1 MSELK
6 ARFVALDVHKS
17 YVMAGAVNA
26 EQEIVLYPRRVAFNG
41 FENWITKHLK
51 PSDQVVLEATTNA
64 WLVHDLLEPLVAKVV
79 VAHPYHVKLISAA
92 TVKTDKRDTLAL
104 AKLLAA
110 KMISEVWVPPQHVRE
125 LRALIAHRKRLIS
138 QRTSAKNRLHSILHR
153 HNLVPPSGRPFSDDN
168 RSWWDDLTLPSS
180 EKLRLRQDWTII
192 EHLTDLIAEVELEL
206 THLSVSPDWADQVPF
221 LIQLPGIG
229 LLTAMTI
236 LSAIGDISRFPS
248 AKKLVGYAGLGG
260 RIHASGNVHHSG
272 SITKQGRKELRSAL
286 VEAAW
291 ITIKNHPYWLD
302 QFQRLE
308 HKKGPK
314 KAIVAIARKLLVV
327 IWNVLTAQAADHRAE
342 PELVAK
348 YLMNWASQHGLSN
361 QHLGLRRPV
370 FVRQQLDRL
379 GIGHQLQG
387 FRWGSTYFKLPPSS
401 LLAQSPQ
408 PTAA

>member
-1 MSELK
+1 MSEQK

-17 YVMAGAVNA
+17 YVMVGAVNA
-26 EQEIVLYPRRVAFNG
+26 EQEIVLQPRRVALNS
-41 FENWITKHLK
+41 FERWIGRHLR
-51 PSDQVVLEATTNA
+51 PGDEVVLEATSNA
-64 WLVHDLLEPLVAKVV
+64 WLIHDLLEPLVNRVV

-110 KMISEVWVPPQHVRE
+110 KMIPKVWVPPQHVRE

-138 QRTSAKNRLHSILHR
+138 QRTAAKNRLHSILHR
-153 HNLVPPSGRPFSDDN
+153 HNLTPPDGRPFSDDH
-168 RSWWDDLTLPSS
+168 RAWWDKLALPSS
-180 EKLRLRQDWTII
+180 ETLRLRQDWIII
-192 EHLTDLIAEVELEL
+192 EQLSDLIAEVEVEL
-206 THLSVSPDWADQVPF
+206 THLSVSADWADQVPF

-236 LSAIGDISRFPS
+236 LSAIGHISRFPS

-260 RIHASGNVHHSG
+260 RVHASGKVHQTG
-272 SITKQGRKELRSAL
+272 SITKQGRKELRAAL

-291 ITIKNHPYWLD
+291 ITIKNHPFWLA

-308 HKKGPK
+308 HKKGSK

-327 IWNVLTAQAADHRAE
+327 IWHVLTTQAADRRAD

-348 YLMNWASQHGLSN
+348 YLMNWASQHRLSN
-361 QHLGLRRPV
+361 QHLGLRRPL

-379 GIGHQLQG
+379 GLGQELQG
-387 FRWGSTYFKLPPSS
+387 FKWGSVYFKLPPSS
-401 LLAQSPQ
+401 FVTQSS
-408 PTAA
+408 

>member
-1 MSELK
+1 MSKEK

-17 YVMAGAVNA
+17 YVMVGAVDS
-26 EQEIVLYPRRVAFNG
+26 EQEIVLHPRRVAFNG
-41 FENWITKHLK
+41 FETWISKHLR
-51 PSDQVVLEATTNA
+51 PNDEVVLEATTNA
-64 WLVHDLLEPLVAKVV
+64 WLVHDMLEPLVGRVV

-110 KMISEVWVPPQHVRE
+110 KMIPEVWVPPHHVRE

-138 QRTSAKNRLHSILHR
+138 QRTAAKNRLHSILHR
-153 HNLVPPSGRPFSDDN
+153 HNLVAPAGRPFADDN
-168 RSWWDDLTLPSS
+168 RSWWAELVLPSS

-192 EHLTDLIAEVELEL
+192 EHLTGLIAEVEVEL
-206 THLSVSPDWADQVPF
+206 TQLSVSPDWADQVPF

-260 RIHASGNVHHSG
+260 RIHASGNVHHAG

-291 ITIKNHPYWLD
+291 ITIKNHPYWLA

-308 HKKGPK
+308 HKKGSK

-327 IWNVLTAQAADHRAE
+327 VWNVLTAHAADRRAE

-361 QHLGLRRPV
+361 QHLGIRRPL
-370 FVRQQLDRL
+370 FVRQQLDCL
-379 GIGHQLQG
+379 GIGQDLQG
-387 FRWGSTYFKLPPSS
+387 FKWGSTYFKLPPSN
-401 LLAQSPQ
+401 LAAQPPQ
-408 PTAA
+408 PMVA

>member
-1 MSELK
+1 MSK
-6 ARFVALDVHKS
+6 QKGRFVALDVHKS
-17 YVMAGAVNA
+17 YVMVGAVDG
-26 EQEIVLYPRRVAFNG
+26 EQEIVLQPRRVPFTS
-41 FENWITKHLK
+41 FENWIIKHLRS
-51 PSDQVVLEATTNA
+51 SDQVVLEATTNA
-64 WLVHDLLEPLVAKVV
+64 WLVHDILEPLVARVV

-110 KMISEVWVPPQHVRE
+110 KMIPEVWVPPVHVRE

-138 QRTSAKNRLHSILHR
+138 QRTAAKNRLHSILHR
-153 HNLVPPSGRPFSDDN
+153 HNLVAPAGRPFADDN
-168 RSWWDDLTLPSS
+168 RAWWAELVLPSS

-192 EHLTDLIAEVELEL
+192 EHLTNLIAEVEVEL
-206 THLSVSPDWADQVPF
+206 THLTVSPDWADQVPF

-260 RIHASGNVHHSG
+260 RIHASGTVHHTG

-291 ITIKNHPYWLD
+291 ITIKNHPYWLE

-308 HKKGPK
+308 HK
-314 KAIVAIARKLLVV
+314 IVAIARKLLVV
-327 IWNVLTAQAADHRAE
+327 IWQVLTAQAVDRRAD
-342 PELVAK
+342 PERVAK
-348 YLMNWASQHGLSN
+348 YLMNWASQHRLSN
-361 QHLGLRRPV
+361 QHLGSRRPL

-379 GIGHQLQG
+379 GIGQDLQG
-387 FRWGSTYFKLPPSS
+387 FKWGSVYFKLPPSS
-401 LLAQSPQ
+401 LAAWSAQPKDCCCCCK
-408 PTAA
+408 P

>member
-1 MSELK
+1 MLWSELSILTK
-6 ARFVALDVHKS
+6 RLS
-17 YVMAGAVNA
+17 CSRAGWPST
-26 EQEIVLYPRRVAFNG
+26 VLKTGSTNISGP
-41 FENWITKHLK
+41 T
-51 PSDQVVLEATTNA
+51 LEATTNA
-64 WLVHDLLEPLVAKVV
+64 WLVHDLLEPLVNRVV

-110 KMISEVWVPPQHVRE
+110 EVWVPPHHVRE

-138 QRTSAKNRLHSILHR
+138 QRTAAKNRLHSILHR
-153 HNLVPPSGRPFSDDN
+153 HNLVPPSGRPFADDN
-168 RSWWDDLTLPSS
+168 RSWWVELALPTS

-192 EHLTDLIAEVELEL
+192 EHLTGLIEQVEVEL
-206 THLSVSPDWADQVPF
+206 THLSVSSDWADQVPF

-260 RIHASGNVHHSG
+260 RIHASGTVHHTG

-291 ITIKNHPYWLD
+291 ITIKHHPYWLA

-327 IWNVLTAQAADHRAE
+327 IWNVLTAQAADRRAE
-342 PELVAK
+342 AALVAK
-348 YLMNWASQHGLSN
+348 YLMNWASQHRLSN
-361 QHLGLRRPV
+361 QHLGIRRPV

-379 GIGHQLQG
+379 GLGQDLQG
-387 FRWGSTYFKLPPSS
+387 FKWGSVYFKLPPSS
-401 LLAQSPQ
+401 LVAQS
-408 PTAA
+408 A